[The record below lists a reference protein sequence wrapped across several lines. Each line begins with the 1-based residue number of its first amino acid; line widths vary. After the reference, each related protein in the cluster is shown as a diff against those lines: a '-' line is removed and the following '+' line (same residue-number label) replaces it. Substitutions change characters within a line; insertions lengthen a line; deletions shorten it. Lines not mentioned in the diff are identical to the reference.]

1 VDPSIIAATMALMVN
16 VSPPG
21 RSHIKDA
28 RESADEG
35 RARYEQIA
43 EAAWDVASERPLFD
57 GPRGVSR
64 TVALLLVVAHGE
76 SGFRRDVDL
85 GQGPLARGSGKDS
98 CLMQV
103 RTTDAHHRELTADRR
118 ACFREGALRLKRS
131 MNACRRN
138 PPEFRLAAYG
148 SGRCTAGL
156 AMSRVRWR
164 KSEAWA
170 RRLAAR

>member
-1 VDPSIIAATMALMVN
+1 MDPSIIAATVALMVS
-16 VSPPG
+16 VAPTG
-21 RSHIKDA
+21 RSRIEQA
-28 RESADEG
+28 RETADEG

-57 GPRGVSR
+57 GPRGVERS
-64 TVALLLVVAHGE
+64 VALLLVVSNGE

-103 RTTDAHHRELTADRR
+103 RTTTAHHRELVADRR

-138 PPEFRLAAYG
+138 PPEYRLAAYG

-156 AMSRVRWR
+156 VMSRVRWR
-164 KSEAWA
+164 KSVEWA
-170 RRLAAR
+170 KRLAAR